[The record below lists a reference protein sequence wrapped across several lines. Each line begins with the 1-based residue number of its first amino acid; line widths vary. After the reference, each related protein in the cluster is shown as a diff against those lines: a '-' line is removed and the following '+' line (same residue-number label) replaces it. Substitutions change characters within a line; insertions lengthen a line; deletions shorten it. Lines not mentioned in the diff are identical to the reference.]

1 MNDQSTINLSAL
13 GLYRDIRRCW
23 LPELPTARHVAIP
36 TGGVRYER
44 RQIYDLPTVSL
55 DLMVLSDEINVPVVT
70 CETCGKGS

>member
-23 LPELPTARHVAIP
+23 LPELPTARRVVIP
-36 TGGVRYER
+36 VGGVRYER

>member
-1 MNDQSTINLSAL
+1 MNDQSTISLSAL

-23 LPELPTARHVAIP
+23 LPELPTARRVVIP
-36 TGGVRYER
+36 VGGVRYER